1 MQTVDGTPTKLQS
14 LNKRVGLALRIGI
27 GVALV
32 LVLTGIVISVI
43 INTPHM
49 SGLTPL
55 LSLIPDLLKLSPAAF
70 VTTGLIIIL
79 LLPAVILIT
88 SFAHFIETREKQPL
102 IVCVILV
109 LMMAASYVLL
119 LK

>member
-1 MQTVDGTPTKLQS
+1 MQTINNPLAKLQS
-14 LNKRVGLALRIGI
+14 LNRHVSLALRIGI
-27 GVALV
+27 GIGLA
-32 LVLTGIVISVI
+32 LVLTGIVISVV

-55 LSLIPDLLKLSPAAF
+55 SLLLPDLLKLSPAAF
-70 VTTGLIIIL
+70 VTAGLVIIL

-88 SFAHFIETREKQPL
+88 SFAHFIATREKQPL
-102 IVCVILV
+102 IVCVVLV
-109 LMMAASYVLL
+109 LMLTASYVLL

>member
-1 MQTVDGTPTKLQS
+1 MQTIDSTQTKLQL
-14 LNKRVGLALRIGI
+14 LNKHVGLALRIGI
-27 GVALV
+27 GIGLALV
-32 LVLTGIVISVI
+32 LAGIVISVI
-43 INTPHM
+43 INAPHM

-55 LSLIPDLLKLSPAAF
+55 LTLIPDLLKLSPASF
-70 VTTGLIIIL
+70 VTAGLIIIL

-88 SFAHFIETREKQPL
+88 SFAHFIATRERQPL

-109 LMMAASYVLL
+109 LMLAASYVLL

>member
-1 MQTVDGTPTKLQS
+1 MQTINNPHAKLQS
-14 LNKRVGLALRIGI
+14 LNKRVSLALRIGI
-27 GVALV
+27 GIGLALV
-32 LVLTGIVISVI
+32 VAGIVISI
-43 INTPHM
+43 IVNTPHM

-70 VTTGLIIIL
+70 VTAGLYIIL

-88 SFAHFIETREKQPL
+88 SFAHFITTREKQPL
-102 IVCVILV
+102 IVCVVLV
-109 LMMAASYVLL
+109 LMLAASYVLL